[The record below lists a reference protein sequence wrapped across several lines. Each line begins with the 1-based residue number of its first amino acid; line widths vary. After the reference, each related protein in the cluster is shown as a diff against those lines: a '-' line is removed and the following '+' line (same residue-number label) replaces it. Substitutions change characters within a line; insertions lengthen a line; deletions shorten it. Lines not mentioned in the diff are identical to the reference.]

1 MVGAVKETIDQLLP
15 YGTLDT
21 LGHSSLDGHRRMH
34 ARTHSR
40 VHTLTHSLT
49 LLGTKHRVQTALDRS
64 HWPALHLTCP
74 KVRQPL
80 SSYFQTLWANAPAS
94 RLGQSG

>member
-1 MVGAVKETIDQLLP
+1 MARVPAIVSITEELMVGAVKETIDQLLP

-49 LLGTKHRVQTALDRS
+49 LLGTKHRVQTALD
-64 HWPALHLTCP
+64 
-74 KVRQPL
+74 KVSLACSAPNL
-80 SSYFQTLWANAPAS
+80 S
-94 RLGQSG
+94 